1 MPKIKLVGDTEL
13 LYKLKSTKQMEKS
26 AVKTI
31 VSTNGHE
38 LNQGMQREME
48 SAYSKGYSTGE
59 TKRSIT
65 ETSGDGGMSVEVGP
79 ETDYVGYVEYG
90 TRFMSAEPA
99 VRPAFEAQK
108 PKFKSDMEKLVK

>member
-1 MPKIKLVGDTEL
+1 MGVKIVGDTKL
-13 LYKLKSTKQMEKS
+13 LYHLKYVKQVEKS

-38 LNQGMQREME
+38 LNQGMQKEMD
-48 SAYSKGYSTGE
+48 SAYSKGYTTGE
-59 TKRSIT
+59 TKRSVT
-65 ETSGDGGMSVEVGP
+65 ETPGDGGMSVEVGP
-79 ETDYVGYVEYG
+79 ETEYVPYVEYG
-90 TRFMSAEPA
+90 TRFMDAEPA

>member
-1 MPKIKLVGDTEL
+1 MAKIKVVGDTEL
-13 LYKLKSTKQMEKS
+13 LYKLKSVKQTERS
-26 AVKTI
+26 AVRTI
-31 VSTNGHE
+31 VETNGHE
-38 LNQGMQREME
+38 LNNEMQRQME
-48 SAYSKGYSTGE
+48 SAYNKGYSTGD
-59 TKRSIT
+59 TKRSVT

-79 ETDYVGYVEYG
+79 ETNYSPYVEYG